1 MKPSIYRF
9 TAAFLAVVAL
19 ISSSALNAATYA
31 WTGAVSGAW
40 TPNTG
45 NWSSNVT
52 FGSAADLTFNTVTN
66 GSMFLAFGRTVRSLS
81 FGADI
86 DSDVGVSFQVSTGG
100 STAYNLTFDTD
111 AVGGNAAVTV
121 AAGATGNIT
130 LGAVGSTGSFG
141 NSTLSDNLVVD
152 HNGSGLL
159 LFNRPFQAG
168 AFSITKNGTGTM
180 QTNNNNLLTGALN
193 LNAGTL
199 VANTWDAS
207 GSDLNNFSAVNLAG
221 GTLDIR
227 PYTTGTQN
235 QTKTYATV
243 PVNVNAA
250 STLVYKNSNPTISY
264 NAVFSGPAGF
274 VLNSDLTIKNTSS
287 NATLSN
293 FLTVSRNVTG
303 TKNMTIETINDL
315 ANAELMNPG
324 RLTLSGDNTG
334 WSGDVI
340 AKQGTVLF
348 SGNTTKSSGSSGDII
363 IGGTANSYGAGV
375 QYYAVASSTPTGA
388 AQIINNDIVVRTGGF
403 RALRTSSDHSY
414 FFKGGLTLEGDL
426 TVNNA
431 NWYNTYHILL
441 DGKISG
447 GGGLNITESSGSPGF
462 VRLSGN
468 NTGWSGNL
476 TVAKGTLSLGGNA
489 VNSAGTGAITL
500 GTAASSNAAVLT
512 ISPQGTNGSTVSYA
526 NNITVNSGGVRTIKG
541 GGVDNSARLTGNVTL
556 NGDLTVDHTWGWTG
570 RAIVLSG
577 NVSGAGGLVIT
588 KSGGDAG
595 TTTSLSGTNTY
606 LGNTTV
612 TTGASLGVTG
622 SLTSNISVATG
633 ARFGGNGG
641 STTGTLSLATGA
653 KFIFYVPTFASFNA
667 TGSVA
672 LGNDFGVASLVGG
685 SQGEAITWAS
695 VPDGTYTLIRTTGS
709 TFNNITNFGSAN
721 AYDLS
726 GGRSAYFQNAGG
738 LQLVVTTAS
747 AGYTAWASLNGASV
761 NLSDDHDGDGVNNG
775 TEYFLGGPTGN
786 TTGNTALPSVT
797 NTAGS
802 LSITW
807 LKGSGYLG
815 TYATDFVVET
825 SDTLSGAWVT
835 ETTGANVT
843 DSATGVKYTFP
854 LPLSGKK
861 FARLKVTGP

>member
-9 TAAFLAVVAL
+9 TTAFLAVVAL
-19 ISSSALNAATYA
+19 TSSSALNAATYA
-31 WTGAVSGAW
+31 WTGAVSGNW
-40 TPNTG
+40 TPASG
-45 NWSSNVT
+45 NWNSTPT
-52 FGSAADLTFNTVTN
+52 FNNTADIAINTVTN

-86 DSDVGVSFQVSTGG
+86 DSDVSISFQVSAGGATGH
-100 STAYNLTFDTD
+100 NLTFDTD
-111 AVGGNAAVTV
+111 AIGGNATLAV

-130 LGAVGSTGSFG
+130 LGSALGGT
-141 NSTLSDNLVVD
+141 TLNPILADNLVVD

-159 LFNRPFQAG
+159 LINRPFQAG

-199 VANTWDAS
+199 VANTYSAD
-207 GSDLNNFSAVNLAG
+207 GLDLNNFSAVNLAG
-221 GTLDIR
+221 GTLEIR
-227 PYTTGTQN
+227 PFTNGTQN
-235 QTKTYATV
+235 QNKTYATV

-250 STLVYKNSNPTISY
+250 STLVYKNNILTTNY
-264 NAVFSGPAGF
+264 NAVFSGAAGF

-293 FLTVSRNVTG
+293 FLTISRNVTG
-303 TKNMTIETINDL
+303 TKNMAIETYNDL
-315 ANAELMNPG
+315 ANPELMNPG

-348 SGNTTKSSGSSGDII
+348 TGNVTKSSGSSGDII
-363 IGGTANSYGAGV
+363 IGETANSYGAGV
-375 QYYAVASSTPTGA
+375 QYYGVASVANPTGA
-388 AQIINNDIVVRTGGF
+388 AQIINNDIIVRTGGF
-403 RALRTSSDHSY
+403 RALRTSSDHLY
-414 FFKGGLTLEGDL
+414 FFRGGLTLEGDL

-441 DGKISG
+441 DGNISG
-447 GGGLNITESSGSPGF
+447 GGGLNITESGSPGF
-462 VRLSGN
+462 VRLGGN

-489 VNSAGTGAITL
+489 VNSAGTGTITL
-500 GTAASSNAAVLT
+500 GTAASSNAAILT

-526 NNITVNSGGVRTIKG
+526 NNITVNSGGLRTIRG
-541 GGVDNSARLTGNVTL
+541 GGVDNNARLTGNVTL

-570 RAIVLSG
+570 RALVLSG
-577 NVSGAGGLVIT
+577 NISGVGGLAIT

-595 TTTSLSGTNTY
+595 TTAVLPGTNTY

-612 TTGASLGVTG
+612 ATGASLAVTG

-653 KFIFYVPTFASFNA
+653 KFMFYLPTFASFNA

-695 VPDGTYTLIRTTGS
+695 VPDGTYTLIATTAS
-709 TFNNITNFGSAN
+709 TFDNITNFGSAN

-747 AGYTAWASLNGASV
+747 AGYTAWATLNGASV

-775 TEYFLGGPTGN
+775 TEYFLGGPEGN
-786 TTGNTALPSVT
+786 TNGNTALPSVID
-797 NTAGS
+797 TAGS

-843 DSATGVKYTFP
+843 DNSTEVKYTFP